1 MASRLRYHAEE
12 RAPFYVKLLEERA
25 AAREKGLLNP
35 FDPLLSYGLPAVP
48 LSAVP
53 TNALLRLSQIGS
65 ADLMFPRLFTGEPGD
80 GFLGWGVC
88 SLQAASVED
97 PSDFRYW
104 FVERACS
111 LEGAERAQD
120 LARVVLVRGRG
131 GLKFDPKPVQPFG
144 RPYSDPVVQFYN
156 EVVGGQVDS
165 PLLLARYRRLLRELG
180 EDQVVEADVK
190 DPLFASRDEGVSPS
204 VETLNIDALGVRAY
218 LAAVWGRF
226 VGTSQAR
233 AEALR
238 ERFQQHP
245 QEKLPFYLRL
255 LEERDSARQ
264 DGTQLPYE
272 GLAANPELWSDVI
285 SLAEV
290 PESALRRLASFKS
303 ADPLVHSLFSGVP
316 EASPYRFGVESLQA
330 ASIPNP
336 SSFRAWFYQRAVRRP
351 SFDHIAML
359 QQAVIKRRRGGLPF
373 KDDAPIG
380 LPTKDYRVQAAVHLY
395 NDCLKPGSNKD
406 RERELL
412 NERYLQAATEAM
424 ERGVAL
430 RGEDL
435 MRIAGEVRKG
445 DPSAPPQFH
454 MLKNREG
461 AVGLPFVPKGLPPLD
476 ADEVL
481 GTAPSKA
488 PREPW
493 EEDELGFA
501 LRMGAVDA
509 LATKAAERLGL
520 PTGDLS
526 KAVGYALLGAAFDL
540 GGHLGRPGLSKLA
553 GALGPAMNVW
563 GAARG
568 VGALATI
575 LESLLPTGSPEAFLS
590 GVRMVA
596 EEAGAV
602 TGEPGCSAEEGKG
615 RRAQH

>member
-1 MASRLRYHAEE
+1 
-12 RAPFYVKLLEERA
+12 
-25 AAREKGLLNP
+25 
-35 FDPLLSYGLPAVP
+35 
-48 LSAVP
+48 
-53 TNALLRLSQIGS
+53 
-65 ADLMFPRLFTGEPGD
+65 
-80 GFLGWGVC
+80 
-88 SLQAASVED
+88 
-97 PSDFRYW
+97 
-104 FVERACS
+104 
-111 LEGAERAQD
+111 
-120 LARVVLVRGRG
+120 
-131 GLKFDPKPVQPFG
+131 
-144 RPYSDPVVQFYN
+144 
-156 EVVGGQVDS
+156 
-165 PLLLARYRRLLRELG
+165 
-180 EDQVVEADVK
+180 
-190 DPLFASRDEGVSPS
+190 
-204 VETLNIDALGVRAY
+204 VETLNIDAMGVRAY
-218 LAAVWGRF
+218 LAAVRSATPSISDW
-226 VGTSQAR
+226 AN
-233 AEALR
+233 ALR
-238 ERFQQHP
+238 EHLERHP
-245 QEKLPFYLRL
+245 LERLPFYLRI
-255 LEERDSARQ
+255 LEERDWARR
-264 DGTQLPYE
+264 DGKPIPFEHLVASTQSWAE
-272 GLAANPELWSDVI
+272 GINLGK
-285 SLAEV
+285 V
-290 PESALRRLASFKS
+290 PESALRRLSDLGT

-373 KDDAPIG
+373 RDDAPMEI
-380 LPTKDYRVQAAVHLY
+380 LTKDYRVQAAVHLY

-424 ERGVAL
+424 ERGVAI

-435 MRIAGEVRKG
+435 MRIAKASETAN
-445 DPSAPPQFH
+445 DSTPQIPWRA
-454 MLKNREG
+454 KNREG
-461 AVGLPFVPKGLPPLD
+461 AVGVPFVPQDLAPLNV
-476 ADEVL
+476 DEVL

-596 EEAGAV
+596 EEAGLV
-602 TGEPGCSAEEGKG
+602 EGDAEAPTAEGKA
-615 RRAQH
+615 RRAQR